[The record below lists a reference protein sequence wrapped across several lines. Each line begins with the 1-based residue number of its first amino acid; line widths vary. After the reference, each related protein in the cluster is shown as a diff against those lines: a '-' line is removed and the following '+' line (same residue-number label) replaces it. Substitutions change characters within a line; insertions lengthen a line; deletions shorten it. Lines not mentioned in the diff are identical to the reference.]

1 MYAANA
7 YTIRMAT
14 DEDAREVR
22 RVAELD
28 SEARELT
35 GRILIGEIDG
45 AAVAAYAVD
54 EGRVVADPFKRTAT
68 IVAHLRRRAAAMHA
82 VDAEPALRRRIR
94 AGLRVRSAAA

>member
-14 DEDAREVR
+14 HEDEREIR

-28 SEARELT
+28 SETRELT
-35 GRILIGEIDG
+35 GRVLIGEMNG
-45 AAVAAYAVD
+45 TPVAAYAVD
-54 EGRVVADPFKRTAT
+54 EDRVVADPFKRTAL
-68 IVAHLRRRAAAMHA
+68 IVAHLRRRAAAMRA

-94 AGLRVRSAAA
+94 AGLRVRAVEA